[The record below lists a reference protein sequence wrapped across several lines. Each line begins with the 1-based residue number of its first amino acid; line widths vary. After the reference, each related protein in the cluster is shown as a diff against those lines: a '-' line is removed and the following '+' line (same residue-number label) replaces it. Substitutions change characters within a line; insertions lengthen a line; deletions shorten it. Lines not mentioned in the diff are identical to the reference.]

1 MKTRLGFLLV
11 CLFTFLKVSAQEL
24 DLKPFTI
31 EGSVALDSGTV
42 VLRLVAD
49 SSFYNHSARHLS
61 APIKN
66 KKFKIT
72 GFIPQPTAF
81 QIMVD
86 NQYLSDALIIEPG
99 EQSVTCNLS
108 EMNEKLFVNDRSK
121 VEYNEYS
128 RLKAPITRR
137 DTALQEKQRLLEKQ
151 YPSGL
156 PQAIR
161 AELDAETKIIYEEA
175 DRALR
180 SFVAQNPDSY
190 FGLWL
195 TIRLTNWGY
204 ESIFDDIFE
213 QFGATIKG
221 TYPAKVLRTRLI
233 ESGKLAVGKQFPYM
247 NLLDR
252 HGNATKGLSFNK
264 NKYTL
269 VDFWYT
275 NCSPCRAQ
283 FPSFRETYMKYH
295 PNGFELIGISTDT
308 EKYRTEL
315 PKVIK
320 ELDLNWMHFWDL
332 EGKETELLSIKAFPT
347 NFLLNQQGTII
358 EKNISP
364 AELAVFLQKNL

>member
-1 MKTRLGFLLV
+1 MKTRLVFLLV
-11 CLFTFLKVSAQEL
+11 CFFTFLKVSAQEL
-24 DLKPFTI
+24 DLKPFTL
-31 EGSVALDSGTV
+31 EGGVALDSGTV

-61 APIKN
+61 ATIKN

-72 GFIPQPTAF
+72 GLIPQPTAF
-81 QIMVD
+81 HIVIG

-99 EQSVTCNLS
+99 EQSVACNLS
-108 EMNEKLFVNDRSK
+108 EMNEKLFVNDKSK
-121 VEYNEYS
+121 VEYNKYIH
-128 RLKAPITRR
+128 LKAPVTRK
-137 DTALQEKQRLLEKQ
+137 DAAFQEKEKLLQKQ

-156 PQAIR
+156 PQAIK
-161 AELDAETKIIYEEA
+161 AELDAEMKGIYEEG

-190 FGLWL
+190 LGLWF

-213 QFGATIKG
+213 QFSASIKR
-221 TYPAKVLRTRLI
+221 TYPAKILSTRLI
-233 ESGKLAVGKQFPYM
+233 ESGKLAVGKPFPHM

-252 HGNATKGLSFNK
+252 HGKATKGLSFNK

-283 FPSFRETYMKYH
+283 FPSFKETYKKYH

-308 EKYRTEL
+308 ERYSTEL

-332 EGKETELLSIKAFPT
+332 EGKETKLLSIKAFPT

-364 AELAVFLQKNL
+364 AELAIFLQKNL